1 MSMMHSKQKTSWQ
14 HDPPFLCFH
23 SISANTAIYQ
33 SSSAL
38 VFIFSIFILRERVT
52 LLKILSVCLTVA
64 GVALVSVFSN
74 MQDDQPPFSNGTQW
88 DVDVSSAR
96 GDQLAA
102 AKEDKERSTPLGYVV
117 SKLGMQ

>member
-1 MSMMHSKQKTSWQ
+1 MCVQNQQSI
-14 HDPPFLCFH
+14 PLFLCFD

-38 VFIFSIFILRERVT
+38 VFIFSIFILGERVT
-52 LLKILSVCLTVA
+52 LLKILSVCLTVT
-64 GVALVSVFSN
+64 GVTLVSVFSN

-88 DVDVSSAR
+88 DVGVSSAR

-117 SKLGMQ
+117 SKL